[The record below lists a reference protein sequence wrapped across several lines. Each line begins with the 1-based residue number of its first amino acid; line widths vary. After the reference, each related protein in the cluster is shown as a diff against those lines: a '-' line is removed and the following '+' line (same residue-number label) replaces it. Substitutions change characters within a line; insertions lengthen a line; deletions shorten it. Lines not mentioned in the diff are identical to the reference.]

1 MGAPIKE
8 GSEYPKISI
17 VINLDTR
24 PENLEEGEMGK
35 GVVHDDF
42 LFMGVQNKIDFF
54 KGFDVEVILF
64 VDMVEPLHPMT
75 IHGLTQISDK
85 VVFSKHKPWG
95 SGNCMAKPNDY
106 NYLHALSLARG
117 EYVVH
122 FDMDMAAFT
131 RDEMPIWEMI
141 LWLESYD
148 YVSYPSEHSP
158 APCHDDSFDYWWVST
173 RFFMCKRTTLNI
185 ALITRCLDDEA
196 VLDKYF
202 PSVKKLGW
210 MEHVLGRTAKRGVI
224 YPPFDLTNYAIWSW
238 RKYIPNTYA
247 QLSTM
252 SYDEIGEYI
261 NKCRGIF
268 YVCDL
273 TAEEI

>member
-1 MGAPIKE
+1 MGTPIKE

-24 PENLEEGEMGK
+24 PENLSEGEMGK
-35 GVVHDDF
+35 GVVSREFIMEGIH
-42 LFMGVQNKIDFF
+42 NKLKFF
-54 KGFDVEVILF
+54 KGFNTELIVFIDVH
-64 VDMVEPLHPMT
+64 EPLDAGK
-75 IHGLTQISDK
+75 IQWLTLVADK

-95 SGNCMAKPNDY
+95 SGNCTTKPNDY
-106 NYLHALSLARG
+106 NYLHALGLARG

-131 RDEMPIWEMI
+131 RDETPIWNMI
-141 LWLESYD
+141 MMLDEYD
-148 YVSYPSEHSP
+148 YVSYPSQHSP

-224 YPPFDLTNYAIWSW
+224 YPPFDLTNHAIWSW

-247 QLSTM
+247 KLNVM
-252 SYDEIGEYI
+252 SYDQIGEYI